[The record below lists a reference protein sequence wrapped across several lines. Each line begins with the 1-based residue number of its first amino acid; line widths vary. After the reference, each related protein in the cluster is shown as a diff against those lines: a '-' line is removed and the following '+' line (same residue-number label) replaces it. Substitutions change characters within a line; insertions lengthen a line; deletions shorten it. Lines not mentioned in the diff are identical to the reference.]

1 MRGPKSQQLTFM
13 GSCWKQN
20 VGRDFITAKALSCI
34 DNVRRAVM
42 HLKID
47 LKPWVERN
55 AESCSENSKF
65 LLRMTVTIIQSL
77 SIYNI
82 ESLLTSVLYPMGIMQ
97 RSERWVRDPCAQS
110 WWDESVILPIWF
122 IEWLMTPTQCPGTI
136 TVRNNTARFA
146 TISKPRAFERQT
158 LLELRR
164 EWSRERRR
172 SSSPLS
178 CQNSRLALPGFD
190 FFWMDFCFPK

>member
-1 MRGPKSQQLTFM
+1 MRGPKSEQLTFM

-34 DNVRRAVM
+34 DNLRRAAM

-82 ESLLTSVLYPMGIMQ
+82 ESLLTSVLYPVGIMQ
-97 RSERWVRDPCAQS
+97 RSERWVRFPCVQS
-110 WWDESVILPIWF
+110 WDESVILPIWF

-136 TVRNNTARFA
+136 TPWNCADRHRSLCHNIWTTRIRTPNSAGTVC
-146 TISKPRAFERQT
+146 Q
-158 LLELRR
+158 LRV
-164 EWSRERRR
+164 E
-172 SSSPLS
+172 
-178 CQNSRLALPGFD
+178 
-190 FFWMDFCFPK
+190 